1 MSEPLKT
8 TDKRS
13 ENGNL
18 YFNDKDIQYLKKQ
31 SREVVEEIHNM
42 SVLYFALD
50 WEQSKK
56 NFYGELTMKKFKQPR
71 GIEVRGKFKITQ
83 GGEQLQSGVPNKIMK
98 MVVSVYREHLHE
110 LNIDPQ
116 RGDYFGIGK
125 RLYQIYDYT
134 IEDVGPGNVLLK
146 RENLRVDY
154 FAIMDD
160 DEVIQKDVWG
170 DNLGLEEQ
178 IRP

>member
-1 MSEPLKT
+1 MSDKKT
-8 TDKRS
+8 

-18 YFNDKDIQYLKKQ
+18 YFVDKDIQYLKQQ
-31 SREVVEEIHNM
+31 SRQVVEEHNNM
-42 SVLYFALD
+42 SVLFFALD
-50 WEQSKK
+50 WEKSKK
-56 NFYGELTMKKFKQPR
+56 NFYGELTLKKFKQIK
-71 GIEVRGKFKITQ
+71 GVEVRGKFKIEQ
-83 GGEQLQSGVPNKIMK
+83 GGEQLQNGIPNKIMK
-98 MVVSVYREHLHE
+98 MSVSVYREHLHE
-110 LNIDPQ
+110 LGIDPQ

-154 FAIMDD
+154 FTIQDD
-160 DEVIQKDVWG
+160 DETVQFNPWG